1 MGVCSNEDEKKRKQ
15 ILENEIKINESKQ
28 NTKKLITKIET
39 DIKLLLN
46 EIKDLYNKVK
56 TNDGNITNQEKK
68 EIKSDLYEK
77 VKKCK
82 KLYLNRRF
90 LRKNLGKI
98 DDLDFDKE
106 VNAVLERINDIFEQN
121 QVDSQIIKDN
131 IRINDER
138 EDLSEIRYQIMEGNI
153 NDKKNDFEKDIEINN
168 FMKEFL

>member
-39 DIKLLLN
+39 EIKLLLN
-46 EIKDLYNKVK
+46 EIKGLYNKVK
-56 TNDGNITNQEKK
+56 TDDGNITNQEKK

-82 KLYLNRRF
+82 KLYLNRRL
-90 LRKNLGKI
+90 LRENLGKI
-98 DDLDFDKE
+98 DDLDFDQE
-106 VNAVLERINDIFEQN
+106 VDGVLEGNNNIFEQN
-121 QVDSQIIKDN
+121 PVDSQIITDN
-131 IRINDER
+131 IRITDER
-138 EDLSEIRYQIMEGNI
+138 EILSKKRYEIMEGNI

>member
-39 DIKLLLN
+39 EIKLLLN

>member
-1 MGVCSNEDEKKRKQ
+1 VKIPKFIKKKFF
-15 ILENEIKINESKQ
+15 LFLFQ
-28 NTKKLITKIET
+28 NQK
-39 DIKLLLN
+39 
-46 EIKDLYNKVK
+46 Y
-56 TNDGNITNQEKK
+56 QEKK

>member
-1 MGVCSNEDEKKRKQ
+1 MGVCSNGDEKKRKQ

>member
-28 NTKKLITKIET
+28 NTKKLITKIEAE
-39 DIKLLLN
+39 INLLLN
-46 EIKDLYNKVK
+46 EIKGLDNKVK

-82 KLYLNRRF
+82 KLYLNRRL